1 MELPESLMRKKK
13 RAASVQLNTIHKQNV
28 SYIQLQYQPKSKKR
42 FLVCHII
49 NILLTKLVLYSH
61 VHVVISLYGRI
72 LTLVMCTDLAV
83 FFLFPHDLCQ
93 DSSIMQTSCL
103 VNKSCRDFT
112 LVCNCCSH
120 MQKNSERTT
129 CTLPRLYSRQ
139 FSIELTL
146 L

>member
-1 MELPESLMRKKK
+1 MRKKK
-13 RAASVQLNTIHKQNV
+13 TRKLWQLWFSSIPFTSKMSAIYSCSTNQK
-28 SYIQLQYQPKSKKR
+28 PKKV

-49 NILLTKLVLYSH
+49 NILLTKPILYSH

-83 FFLFPHDLCQ
+83 FFLFSHDLCQ

-103 VNKSCRDFT
+103 VNTSCYDFT

-129 CTLPRLYSRQ
+129 GTRMLPGLYSRQ
-139 FSIELTL
+139 FSTDLTVL
-146 L
+146 